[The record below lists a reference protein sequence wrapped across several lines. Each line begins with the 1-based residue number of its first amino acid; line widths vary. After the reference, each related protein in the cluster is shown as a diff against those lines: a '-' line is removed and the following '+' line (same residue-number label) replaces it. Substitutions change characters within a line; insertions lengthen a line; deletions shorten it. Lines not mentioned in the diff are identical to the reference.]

1 MRHQSAPHPVCCL
14 ARDISYLPF
23 PSYLEDPRTAIAW
36 RGAVSQSF
44 LLTKLLQPASWRTG
58 HPAVGRDGVS
68 FSSGAWVR
76 YGMRASPDKIHHPP
90 GCQQGLLTQLPNKLH
105 LARAG
110 IITKGP
116 ERSGQ
121 R

>member
-1 MRHQSAPHPVCCL
+1 MRHQSALPSCMLSGQEHF
-14 ARDISYLPF
+14 ISSL

-44 LLTKLLQPASWRTG
+44 LLSKLLQPVPWRTG
-58 HPAVGRDGVS
+58 HPAVGRDGAS
-68 FSSGAWVR
+68 LSSGEWLR
-76 YGMRASPDKIHHPP
+76 YGMRASPDEIHHPP
-90 GCQQGLLTQLPNKLH
+90 GCQQGLLTQLPNKLY

-110 IITKGP
+110 IMTKGP
-116 ERSGQ
+116 EWSSQ